1 MEAEE
6 RVRGRVKDGPVV
18 RSSWKNVAAVRSFLE
33 GGGRTVEA
41 AAVVKGYSL
50 PKIPLTV

>member
-18 RSSWKNVAAVRSFLE
+18 RSSSENVAAVRSFLE
-33 GGGRTVEA
+33 GGGRTTVEA
-41 AAVVKGYSL
+41 AAVVIGYSL
-50 PKIPLTV
+50 PKIP